1 MKKQLE
7 ISSLYTSVPKIMII
21 CYTGPEIWC
30 VMHVIIFHFGSFFA
44 LLPPLSLT
52 AWKIKILQKWKRHL
66 EIYSFYKCSKK
77 NNWRY
82 HHFRYVYQ
90 KLWSDDGRFLRYGAW
105 QTDGRTDGK
114 SDIQRW
120 VPHLKKE
127 ASKEVNKSLFNTLCI
142 SRLVFHQGFSLVKSC
157 LMMHN

>member
-1 MKKQLE
+1 
-7 ISSLYTSVPKIMII
+7 MII

-44 LLPPLSLT
+44 LLPPPPPLPNSLKNQNFT
-52 AWKIKILQKWKRHL
+52 KMKKTPGDIFILH
-66 EIYSFYKCSKK
+66 KCSKK

-142 SRLVFHQGFSLVKSC
+142 SRLVFHRGFSLVKSC